1 MSDFE
6 EAGDH
11 DVFRKIRQDFDAKKI
26 TVADPEIRRAMDE
39 LMTQAIDQIKKS
51 G

>member
-11 DVFRKIRQDFDAKKI
+11 DVFRKVRKDFDAKGI
-26 TVADPEIRRAMDE
+26 TESD
-39 LMTQAIDQIKKS
+39 DQIRQIMDKLLAQAVAQIKAS
-51 G
+51 